1 MSLDRIFDVAASIVT
16 VALVFVIVSNG
27 NSAKVITA
35 IGGAF
40 GGALRAA
47 QGYK

>member
-1 MSLDRIFDVAASIVT
+1 MSLDKIFDVAASIVT
-16 VALVFVIVSNG
+16 VALVFVIVSNS

-40 GGALRAA
+40 GGSLRAA